1 MKQKLLLLIAATL
14 LLQCSGEKEE
24 HFLVGPERVGKLMRT
39 HRLSQLDSIY
49 RSDSLVRDTT
59 RLNLGINGKIEVFEK
74 GGRHLL
80 TLSPGA
86 DTLKGVENI
95 RIRDPRFKTPEG
107 VGLQSTF
114 GDITKAYEIRKVVS
128 SPSNVLIL
136 LKNSPV
142 YFTISR
148 EELPGA
154 IRYSNQPI
162 EAIQIPGEARIKY
175 MMVAWE

>member
-1 MKQKLLLLIAATL
+1 MKQKLLLLIAPL
-14 LLQCSGEKEE
+14 LLLHCTGEKETP
-24 HFLVGPERVGKLMRT
+24 FLVGPDRVGKLMRT

-49 RSDSLVRDTT
+49 RSDSLVRDST
-59 RLNLGINGKIEVFEK
+59 RLNMGINGKIEVYEK
-74 GGRHLL
+74 GGQHLL
-80 TLSPGA
+80 TLSPGTDSLA
-86 DTLKGVENI
+86 GIENI
-95 RIRDPRFKTPEG
+95 RILDPRYQTPEG
-107 VGLQSTF
+107 IGLLSTF
-114 GDITKAYEIRKVVS
+114 NDIQKAYEIRKVVS
-128 SPSNVLIL
+128 SPSNILIL